1 MSHSLLASKL
11 APIMAV
17 ESTKQL
23 NVFLLGL
30 AFMLVFTGYI
40 TMSGIQTL
48 IFSSASTPGSGG
60 YVPGFQVI

>member
-1 MSHSLLASKL
+1 
-11 APIMAV
+11 MAV
-17 ESTKQL
+17 ERTKQL

-60 YVPGFQVI
+60 YVPGFQVF